1 MDIATFR
8 EQSLP
13 AASFAEKTKLSAY
26 FTQAGLA
33 VMALGIASNIP
44 MQMMGRIFVGE
55 LVLIACAPIIV
66 LLLFGLTNEYG
77 RTARIILIA
86 LIVSWLGYLA
96 SDVVRH
102 TPPSDYLRGWSKW
115 IAMGASFATLAWLG
129 SKNINLL
136 ISFIIGLA
144 IGGCLTPFITGGF
157 FGIKYYWKFH
167 AGIPICILAL
177 IVTSSFRSSTTII
190 TLLAVAGLSIT
201 LDSRSVALLC
211 LATAVATWL
220 AARRNNRRGRPQKA
234 QKAMSKSSMIISSAF
249 AVLVMIAGIFLI
261 QRLGERYGYAE
272 RFERSNSARMAS
284 VVVAW
289 SAIRDSPLI
298 GHGSWP
304 RDAELAR
311 ERDRLISKA
320 KGSHTY
326 RSAAQDDLIIAHSQ
340 ITQGWLEGG
349 VLGLAF
355 FVTLGWYLAR
365 QTLWLTF
372 FAPIVPMASL
382 IIFIQIHCAG
392 HLVFSPFSGTQRVY
406 IPVACAFICYV
417 AQRRSEFLAMQH
429 AAFRGFTAQRFP
441 AVPAG

>member
-33 VMALGIASNIP
+33 VMGLGIASNIP
-44 MQMMGRIFVGE
+44 MQMMGRIFLGE

-77 RTARIILIA
+77 RTARILLIA

-96 SDVVRH
+96 SDIVRH

-115 IAMGASFATLAWLG
+115 VAMGASFATLAWLG

-190 TLLAVAGLSIT
+190 TLLAVASLSIA

-211 LATAVATWL
+211 LATAVATWF
-220 AARRNNRRGRPQKA
+220 AARRNKRRRGSRI
-234 QKAMSKSSMIISSAF
+234 AMSKSSMIISSAF
-249 AVLVMIAGIFLI
+249 AVLAMFAAIFLI

-272 RFERSNSARMAS
+272 RFQRSNATRMAS
-284 VVVAW
+284 AVVAL
-289 SAIRDSPLI
+289 SAIRESPII
-298 GHGSWP
+298 GYGSWP

-311 ERDRLISKA
+311 ERDRLVAKA

-340 ITQGWLEGG
+340 IIQGWLEGG

-372 FAPIVPMASL
+372 VGPMVPMASL
-382 IIFIQIHCAG
+382 IIFIQAQCAG
-392 HLVFSPFSGTQRVY
+392 HLIFSPFSGAQRVY

-429 AAFRGFTAQRFP
+429 AVFRGFTAQRFP
-441 AVPAG
+441 TVPAG